1 MKNLVLSNTHG
12 ILQSENLAGFA
23 LVSNVVGSVGT
34 AILKEGVS
42 FESLS
47 VQDVEFLKA
56 NLEGLIKAS
65 ENLYLVKS
73 AIAAVWKPAI
83 GQYAIVSSM
92 GAVLKITQAEYEVV
106 FAALQ
111 NPVVVPS

>member
-1 MKNLVLSNTHG
+1 MKNLVLTNGHG
-12 ILQSENLAGFA
+12 ILQLENLAGFA
-23 LVSNVVGSVGT
+23 LISNVVGSVGT
-34 AILKEGVS
+34 VILKEGVS

-73 AIAAVWKPAI
+73 AIAAIWKPAI
-83 GQYAIVSSM
+83 GQYAVVSSM
-92 GAVLKITQAEYEVV
+92 GAVLKITQQEYDVV
-106 FAALQ
+106 YAALQ

>member
-1 MKNLVLSNTHG
+1 MKNLVLTNGHG
-12 ILQSENLAGFA
+12 ILQTQNLAGFA
-23 LVSNVVGSVGT
+23 LMSNVVGSVGT

-42 FESLS
+42 FEALS
-47 VQDVEFLKA
+47 VQDVEFLKT

-83 GQYAIVSSM
+83 GQYAVVSSM